1 MSETSA
7 GRAPTAAAQP
17 AANGASGATGVL
29 PAQRLREAI
38 AREWIVADPWRIPP
52 SSVQPASVDLRLGE
66 YAWALRCSF
75 LPDSASTVEQKIS
88 DLAFEQIDLRDG
100 ATLERDRPYLV
111 PLIEELRL
119 PESVRAKAN
128 PKSSTGR
135 LDVFTRVLTD
145 RSRRFD
151 EIAPGYEGKLYMEV
165 VPRTFAIRVKTG
177 LALNQVRLMSADA
190 RLADAE
196 LVALHEREGL
206 LYVDSR
212 PVAPAELQVADG
224 LFLSLDVSGSA
235 ESIVGY
241 RAKKNSLP
249 IDLTTSSAGALSWR
263 DYWEPVHPEAGAR
276 IVLEPEIFYLLLSA
290 EGVSIP
296 PSYAAEMLAYDPT
309 AGELRTHYAGFF
321 DPGFGYGR
329 DPAARGSR
337 AALEVR
343 ARDVSFMVEHRQPVC
358 KLAFERMSEIP
369 DVLYGED
376 IGSNYQGQLTML
388 SKHFLRNTP
397 RKPPPTRKPASDRGI
412 EDWSSSS
419 VT

>member
-1 MSETSA
+1 VT
-7 GRAPTAAAQP
+7 TAP
-17 AANGASGATGVL
+17 AASFGLDESTVETERSTGVL
-29 PAQRLREAI
+29 PSQALREAI
-38 AREWIVADPWRIPP
+38 ERGWMLADPWRILPE
-52 SSVQPASVDLRLGE
+52 SVQPASVDLRLGE
-66 YAWALRCSF
+66 HAWALRCSF
-75 LPDSASTVEQKIS
+75 LPDRDSTVEEKFEG
-88 DLAFEQIDLRDG
+88 LAFERIDLRDG

-119 PESVRAKAN
+119 PGEIRAKAN

-145 RSRRFD
+145 RNHRFD
-151 EIAPGYEGKLYMEV
+151 EIAAGYHGKLYLEV

-177 LALNQVRLMSADA
+177 LALNQVRLMRGDA
-190 RLADAE
+190 RLSDE
-196 LVALHEREGL
+196 QLVALHSETPL
-206 LYVDSR
+206 LYRDAH
-212 PVAPAELQVADG
+212 PLAESELSLADG
-224 LFLSLDVSGSA
+224 MFVRLDVSGSE

-249 IDLTTSSAGALSWR
+249 IDLTKVGALKWQ
-263 DYWEPVHPEAGAR
+263 DYWEPVHPERGGR

-321 DPGFGYGR
+321 DPGFGYAR
-329 DPAARGSR
+329 DGSSAGSR

-343 ARDVSFMVEHRQPVC
+343 ARDVPFMVEDGQPVC
-358 KLAFERMSEIP
+358 KLAFERMAEEP

-376 IGSNYQGQLTML
+376 VGSNYQGQETML
-388 SKHFLRNTP
+388 SKHFLEQALPVR
-397 RKPPPTRKPASDRGI
+397 
-412 EDWSSSS
+412 E
-419 VT
+419 

>member
-1 MSETSA
+1 MNETSVR
-7 GRAPTAAAQP
+7 RAPTAAAAGQR
-17 AANGASGATGVL
+17 AANGASATAGVL
-29 PAQRLREAI
+29 PAQQLREAI
-38 AREWIVADPWRIPP
+38 AHEWIVADPWRIPP

-88 DLAFEQIDLRDG
+88 DLAFERIDLRDG

-119 PESVRAKAN
+119 PEGVRAKAN

-151 EIAPGYEGKLYMEV
+151 EIAPGYEGRLYMEV

-190 RLADAE
+190 RLEDAE
-196 LVALHEREGL
+196 LLALHEREAL
-206 LYVDSR
+206 LYVDSQ
-212 PVAPAELQVADG
+212 PVPSSELQVADG

-249 IDLTTSSAGALSWR
+249 IDLTSDAGALSWR

-321 DPGFGYGR
+321 DPGFGYGA
-329 DPAARGSR
+329 DAAARGSR

-358 KLAFERMSEIP
+358 KLAFERMAEIP

-388 SKHFLRNTP
+388 SKHFLR
-397 RKPPPTRKPASDRGI
+397 S
-412 EDWSSSS
+412 
-419 VT
+419 